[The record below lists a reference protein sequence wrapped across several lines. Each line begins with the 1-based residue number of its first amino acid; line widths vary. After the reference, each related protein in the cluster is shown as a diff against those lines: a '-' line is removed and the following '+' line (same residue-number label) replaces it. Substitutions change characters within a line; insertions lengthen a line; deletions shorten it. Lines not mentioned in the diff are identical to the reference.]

1 MQKSKKRI
9 VTTMETG
16 TIQIREI
23 RKVCSVDISHPVEIS
38 GVLAQIVPVGQ
49 RYGYDLIV
57 AVGMA
62 RYRRNMQRQEICTEL
77 FREKDITFSTGT
89 ISKLCDRFLL
99 YLEALHLH
107 CAPVLRAA
115 MEGGYPLH
123 IDATNEYGKG
133 GLFLCLD
140 GFRGWVLHAV
150 KIATENSTELRPA
163 VEKTVDLFG
172 DPIAIMRDLGSGG
185 AKSVKHLR
193 QKGIPDLICHY
204 HFLGAVGKK
213 LFDDNYSALRNLLR
227 QSKIRTKLRELLRE
241 LRRNQAADV
250 YAGKFGH
257 GRMREN
263 LLALVLW
270 VVEGNGGKDLP
281 YPFCLPHLGFYQRC
295 LDITNRAQRW
305 ISFPRSQVER
315 RVLKQLSSIIAQM
328 NKIERFAWVVPILEE
343 NWTSF
348 CQLRDI
354 LRLTDAEYPRGDRRN
369 STNRDSLAIKVERLL
384 EVEKNIAIYHEEI
397 RQNVADAKDEK
408 IKGIRSSPES
418 IILKYLDRYKD
429 HLFGHPVIRN
439 NDGQIIGVV
448 ERTNNGA
455 EHFFGDDKQ
464 KIRRRVGRA
473 NLGRDLEDQPAQ
485 AALVSN
491 LNHADYVEIVC
502 DGALEQLPDAFAM
515 LDREKLIEESVLQR
529 SNKDAI
535 LKKRICSLIAGE
547 KIQKEKEE
555 NDRQLVQL
563 AMQATEF

>member
-1 MQKSKKRI
+1 MQKSKKRV

-16 TIQIREI
+16 TIQAREI
-23 RKVCSVDISHPVEIS
+23 RKVCSVDLSHPVETS
-38 GVLAQIVPVGQ
+38 GILAELVPVGQ

-57 AVGMA
+57 AVGKA
-62 RYRRNMQRQEICTEL
+62 RYLRNMQRQEIRAEL
-77 FREKDITFSTGT
+77 FRKKDITLSTGA
-89 ISKLCDRFLL
+89 ISQLCDRFLL

-107 CAPVLRAA
+107 CAPALRAA

-163 VEKTVDLFG
+163 IEKTIDLFG

-185 AKSVKHLR
+185 AKSVKRLR
-193 QKGIPDLICHY
+193 QKGIPDLVCHY

-213 LFDDNYSALRNLLR
+213 LFDSNYSVLRNLLR
-227 QSKIRTKLRELLRE
+227 QSKVRTKLRELLRE
-241 LRRNQAADV
+241 LRRNQAADI
-250 YAGKFGH
+250 YDGKFGH
-257 GRMREN
+257 GRMRED

-270 VVEGNGGKDLP
+270 VVEGAGGKDLP
-281 YPFCLPHLGFYQRC
+281 YPFCLPHLDFYLRC
-295 LDITNRAQRW
+295 RNVTSRAQRW
-305 ISFPRSQVER
+305 MPFPRTQVER
-315 RVLKQLSSIIAQM
+315 RVLKQLSSIITQM

-343 NWTSF
+343 NWISF
-348 CQLRDI
+348 CRLRDI
-354 LRLTDAEYPRGDRRN
+354 LRLTGAEYPRGDRRTQ
-369 STNRDSLAIKVERLL
+369 TNRESLAIKVERLL
-384 EVEKNIAIYHEEI
+384 EVEKDIAIYHEKI
-397 RQNVADAKDEK
+397 RQNVAGAKAEK
-408 IKGIRSSPES
+408 VKDIRTSPES
-418 IILKYLDRYKD
+418 IILKYLERYKD
-429 HLFGHPVIRN
+429 HLFGHPVIRS
-439 NDGQIIGVV
+439 NDSKIIGVV

-491 LNHADYVEIVC
+491 LKHSDYVEIVC
-502 DGALEQLPDAFAM
+502 GSLEQLPDAFAM
-515 LDREKLIEESVLQR
+515 LDREKLTEKSVLQR
-529 SNKDAI
+529 SNKDAE
-535 LKKRICSLIAGE
+535 LKKRICTLIACE

-555 NDRQLVQL
+555 NGCQLVQL

>member
-1 MQKSKKRI
+1 VQKSKKRI

-16 TIQIREI
+16 TIQAREI
-23 RKVCSVDISHPVEIS
+23 RKVCSVDLSHPVEIS
-38 GVLAQIVPVGQ
+38 EALAQIVPAGQ

-57 AVGMA
+57 AAGTA
-62 RYRRNMQRQEICTEL
+62 RYLRNMQRQEIRAEL
-77 FREKDITFSTGT
+77 FREKNMTLSTGT

-107 CAPVLRAA
+107 CAPALRAA

-150 KIATENSTELRPA
+150 KIGTENSMELRPA
-163 VEKTVDLFG
+163 VEKTIGLFG

-185 AKSVKHLR
+185 AKSVMYLR
-193 QKGIPDLICHY
+193 QKGIPDLVCHY

-213 LFDDNYSALRNLLR
+213 LFDNNYSALRNLLR
-227 QSKIRTKLRELLRE
+227 QSKVRTKLRELLRE
-241 LRRNQAADV
+241 LRRNQAVDV
-250 YAGKFGH
+250 YDGKFGH
-257 GRMREN
+257 GRMRED

-270 VVEGNGGKDLP
+270 ILEGTGGKDLP
-281 YPFCLPHLGFYQRC
+281 YPFCLPHLDFYQRC
-295 LDITNRAQRW
+295 HDITNRAQRW
-305 ISFPRSQVER
+305 IPFPRSHVER
-315 RVLKQLSSIIAQM
+315 RVLKRLSGIMIQM
-328 NKIERFAWVVPILEE
+328 NKIERFAWVTPILEE

-348 CQLRDI
+348 CELRDI

-369 STNRDSLAIKVERLL
+369 ITDWESLVIKVKYLR
-384 EVEKNIAIYHEEI
+384 EVEKNITIYHEKI
-397 RQNVADAKDEK
+397 RQNVTTAKDKK
-408 IKGIRSSPES
+408 IKDIRISPES

-429 HLFGHPVIRN
+429 FLFGHPVIRN
-439 NDGQIIGVV
+439 NDDRIIGMV

-491 LNHADYVEIVC
+491 LNHTDYVEIVC
-502 DGALEQLPDAFAM
+502 GSLEQLPDAFAK
-515 LDREKLIEESVLQR
+515 LDREKLKQKSVLQR
-529 SNKDAI
+529 SNKDTG
-535 LKKRICSLIAGE
+535 LKKLICTLIASE
-547 KIQKEKEE
+547 KTQREKKKMIAKSF
-555 NDRQLVQL
+555 NLLCR
-563 AMQATEF
+563 

>member
-9 VTTMETG
+9 VTTIETG
-16 TIQIREI
+16 TIQAREI
-23 RKVCSVDISHPVEIS
+23 RRVCSVNLFHPVETS
-38 GVLAQIVPVGQ
+38 GTLAQMVPAGQ

-62 RYRRNMQRQEICTEL
+62 RYLRNMQRQEIRAAL
-77 FREKDITFSTGT
+77 LREKDITLSTGT
-89 ISKLCDRFLL
+89 ISQLCDRFLL
-99 YLEALHLH
+99 YLEALHLNR
-107 CAPVLRAA
+107 ASALRAA

-150 KIATENSTELRPA
+150 KITTENSNELYPA
-163 VEKTVDLFG
+163 IEKTIFLFG

-185 AKSVKHLR
+185 AKSVKNLR
-193 QKGIPDLICHY
+193 QKGIPDLVCHY

-213 LFDDNYSALRNLLR
+213 LFDDNYSVLRNLLR
-227 QSKIRTKLRELLRE
+227 QSKVRTKLRELLRE

-250 YAGKFGH
+250 YDGKFGH
-257 GRMREN
+257 GRMREA

-270 VVEGNGGKDLP
+270 VLEGAGSKDLP
-281 YPFCLPHLGFYQRC
+281 FPFCLPHLNFYQRC
-295 LDITNRAQRW
+295 CDVTSRAERW
-305 ISFPRSQVER
+305 VPSPRSHVER
-315 RVLKQLSSIIAQM
+315 RVLKQLSSIITQM
-328 NKIERFAWVVPILEE
+328 NKIERFAWVVPTLKE

-348 CQLRDI
+348 CELRDI

-369 STNRDSLAIKVERLL
+369 LTSRESLAIEVERVQ
-384 EVEKNIAIYHEEI
+384 EIEKDITIYHEKI
-397 RQNVADAKDEK
+397 RQNVTTAKAEK
-408 IKGIRSSPES
+408 IKDIRISPES
-418 IILKYLDRYKD
+418 IILTYLDRYKN

-439 NDGQIIGVV
+439 NDGQIIGMV

-491 LNHADYVEIVC
+491 LNHTDYVEIVC
-502 DGALEQLPDAFAM
+502 DSLEQLPNAFAK
-515 LDREKLIEESVLQR
+515 LDREKLKEKSVLQR
-529 SNKDAI
+529 SNKDAG
-535 LKKRICSLIAGE
+535 LKKRIGTLIADE
-547 KIQKEKEE
+547 KKQKEK
-555 NDRQLVQL
+555 NDHQIVQL